1 MKFIVSSGQLLR
13 ALQTVSGVIQSN
25 NTLPILDH
33 FLVHLDPGE
42 INDYGVRPR
51 NDDDHPFIGGFV
63 RIDHGSHSRTHAV
76 GHRQELS
83 RTALDLHPQSGKP
96 CARSK

>member
-33 FLVHLDPGE
+33 FLVHLDPGKLTITASDLE
-42 INDYGVRPR
+42 TTMTTHLSVDSSESTDKWVVIVVSRSDAVIVNFP
-51 NDDDHPFIGGFV
+51 
-63 RIDHGSHSRTHAV
+63 GSR
-76 GHRQELS
+76 
-83 RTALDLHPQSGKP
+83 
-96 CARSK
+96 